1 MNISRI
7 GIVLLA
13 ALAMAILISP
23 AFAASSLP
31 LGAKDK
37 LTGDLVGKSVCGYM
51 LGTNDLTLDEVSD
64 GAYVYTVWGGK
75 PKTVTDMV
83 GRTVTLYRPPERII
97 TDNPDNVRIVIAL
110 GLGHLLV
117 GADKSTVESSCL
129 CPMTGDG
136 QQVCQKCWDEIVPGG
151 LHNLAITGSGGPQFI
166 PNYEQ
171 MVSLRPDLLFLP
183 TFEEEKADDMQE
195 RVGVPVFVGGP
206 DMDYKTVIGH
216 IRDVGTLLSRERE
229 AEELIAFMDRKVRTV
244 TEITDTIPE
253 SEKPRV
259 YFSPRGASKGFY
271 DPAMG
276 RDVTRTT
283 NTYYPLTMAG
293 GINVAKDCADGNVNV
308 ALEQLIA
315 WNPDVILLACST
327 PDDAGGVNFIL
338 DAPELQSIKA
348 IQDGRVYNVIY
359 PSCCGS
365 PHDKNL
371 LNVFYMAKIL
381 HPDRFADIDMD
392 KEGNEIMA
400 TFLGVDGVYSKYADY
415 LKFPRDQQ
423 I

>member
-23 AFAASSLP
+23 VTAASSLP
-31 LGAKDK
+31 LGAKEK

-51 LGTNDLTLDEVSD
+51 LGTNDLTLDEISD
-64 GAYVYTVWGGK
+64 AAYVYTVWGGE
-75 PKTVTDMV
+75 PKVVTDMV

-97 TDNPDNVRIVIAL
+97 TDNPDNVRMMIAL
-110 GLGHLLV
+110 GAGHLLV
-117 GADKSTVESSCL
+117 GADKSTVDSGCI
-129 CPMTGDG
+129 CPITGDG
-136 QQVCQKCWDEIVPGG
+136 QPVSQKCWDEVVPGG
-151 LHNLAITGSGGPQFI
+151 LHNLPVTGSGGPQWI

-171 MVSLRPDLLFLP
+171 MVSLRSDLLLLP
-183 TFEEEKADDMQE
+183 VSEEEKADDMQE

-206 DMDYKTVIGH
+206 EMTYESVAGH
-216 IRDVGTLLSRERE
+216 ARAVGALLSREQE
-229 AEELIAFMDRKVRTV
+229 AEELIAFVDRKVRAV

-253 SEKPRV
+253 SEKPLV
-259 YFSPRGASKGFY
+259 YFAPRGASKGFY

-276 RDVTRTT
+276 RDATRTV

-293 GINVAKDCADGNVNV
+293 GINVAKGCADGNVNV

-315 WNPDVILLACST
+315 WNPDVILVACST
-327 PDDAGGVNFIL
+327 PDDADGVNFIL
-338 DAPELQSIKA
+338 EAPELQSIKA

-359 PSCCGS
+359 PYCCGS

-381 HPDRFADIDMD
+381 YPDKFADIDMER
-392 KEGNEIMA
+392 EGNEIMA
-400 TFLGVDGVYSKYADY
+400 AFLGVDGVYSEYADY